1 MNRQEPLLSL
11 KRIIKK
17 YRIGAIESTVLK
29 GVSVAIH
36 QGELLAIVGASGS
49 GKSTLMNILGL
60 LDKPDAGE
68 YRLQGQDVAGLR
80 DDQLALLRNQYIGFV
95 FQQFNLLPRFTAE
108 QNIALPLIYRNESA
122 AMIKKKVMDVLA
134 KVGMQSFGAYRPTQ
148 LSGGQQ
154 QRIAIARALV
164 TEPQVILADEPT
176 GALDSA
182 TGKDIMQL
190 FLALNQEG
198 RTLILVTHDESV
210 ALQCARRI
218 HLADGDIVAESRS

>member
-1 MNRQEPLLSL
+1 MNRPEPLLSL
-11 KRIIKK
+11 KNIIKK

-29 GVSVAIH
+29 GVSVAIN
-36 QGELLAIVGASGS
+36 QGELLAILGASGS

-60 LDKPDAGE
+60 LDKPDAGQ
-68 YRLQGQDVAGLR
+68 YVLQGQDVAGLR

-122 AMIKKKVMDVLA
+122 AMIKKKVKDVLA
-134 KVGMQSFGAYRPTQ
+134 RVGMQSFGDHRPTQ